1 MTEEQKR
8 AFIDLY
14 EKSREQ
20 KTIKYNKWFKSKRKP
35 TRRVKTIKRELCIPK
50 YATKGNYIEIES
62 KEQIKKRLGG
72 KSPNIFDAVMYWNW
86 VRKGYR
92 MDKGFFLPIG

>member
-1 MTEEQKR
+1 MAWE
-8 AFIDLY
+8 L
-14 EKSREQ
+14 REDIRLGKIAIHITDQ
-20 KTIKYNKWFKSKRKP
+20 E
-35 TRRVKTIKRELCIPK
+35 VMLQLKRELCIPK